1 MRGYSDYGF
10 DKIALSARGSSHA
23 RLFYRRAGQS
33 FDFLSSHVLSLSL
46 LLLLLPLLPLLPLI
60 SQLLLLPLLA
70 LLPIMPLLPLLP
82 LLSLL
87 LLRSLYCH

>member
-60 SQLLLLPLLA
+60 LK
-70 LLPIMPLLPLLP
+70 LPLLP
-82 LLSLL
+82 LLVTANNAATAAAAAPVAAFTPAAA
-87 LLRSLYCH
+87 